1 MRGMMSREGQVR
13 LGRMRGAGGR
23 FVKSTFGTGRF
34 SGLSEKALRIKV
46 GMEAKRAANMA
57 ESMRKAE
64 EKLRN
69 NTVYSLKGAAY
80 EVTTRAKA
88 LIVRRVNRKGVGASK
103 WGASKPGQPPL
114 TKGIPKK
121 SLKAAIWYAVDKA
134 KEDAVIGP
142 RFSFVADVAQV
153 HEFGGT
159 RRGKRGTMRYPKR
172 PFMSVALAQTLPKI
186 PAKFRSLLSE

>member
-1 MRGMMSREGQVR
+1 MRTNSMMRR
-13 LGRMRGAGGR
+13 DARGR
-23 FVKSTFGTGRF
+23 FA
-34 SGLSEKALRIKV
+34 GLSQRALRVRAGI
-46 GMEAKRAANMA
+46 EARIT
-57 ESMRKAE
+57 ESTARQMREVE
-64 EKLRN
+64 ERLRRN
-69 NTVYSLKGAAY
+69 SIYSLKGAAY
-80 EVTTRAKA
+80 EVTQRAKA
-88 LIVRRVNRKGVGASK
+88 LIVRRHRKKRGSAAWTG
-103 WGASKPGQPPL
+103 SKPGQPPL

-142 RFSFVADVAQV
+142 RFSFVADVARV